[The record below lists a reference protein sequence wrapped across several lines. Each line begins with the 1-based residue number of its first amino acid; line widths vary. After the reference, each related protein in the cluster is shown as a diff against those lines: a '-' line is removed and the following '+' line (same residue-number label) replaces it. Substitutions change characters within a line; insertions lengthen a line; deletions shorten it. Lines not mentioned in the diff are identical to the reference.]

1 MRSEILRD
9 VNSYKFEY
17 SLVLWL
23 ILEPFS
29 LSRLVAYMRLT
40 PKLNKQYF
48 LSLI

>member
-1 MRSEILRD
+1 MRSEVLRD

-23 ILEPFS
+23 ILESFI

-40 PKLNKQYF
+40 PKLNGQYS